1 MDKNIQI
8 IQEVI
13 NVAVQRGLFSS
24 SIDVINVQTAF
35 EQIKQALHDGN
46 NPTNN

>member
-1 MDKNIQI
+1 MEKQIQV

-13 NVAVQRGLFSS
+13 NVAVQRGLFAS

-35 EQIKQALHDGN
+35 EQIKQALNDRN
-46 NPTNN
+46 NTPTS